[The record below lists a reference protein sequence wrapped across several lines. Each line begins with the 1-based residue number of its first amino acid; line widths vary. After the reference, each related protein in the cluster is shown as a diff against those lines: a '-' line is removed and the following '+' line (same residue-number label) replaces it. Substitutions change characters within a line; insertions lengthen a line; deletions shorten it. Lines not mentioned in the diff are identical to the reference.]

1 MNRKI
6 LISIFGVS
14 SLFVLLLASTTSS
27 MTLVFGQTSPPTTSG
42 SSTNASAPTNLK
54 SNLANQ
60 LKTNVVPKLLEK
72 ISSLSNIVA
81 VSTVKGIKLTGISMG
96 NTNLTITLKRQTN
109 ESNTGTTAIAA
120 GNASEMSLPVTV
132 IVSKLPVHNLTE
144 VVSMLQSTR
153 NMEGA
158 ASNLNPSSA
167 STIDLGSILA
177 SNPGVQG
184 NLLRTLS
191 ILKNVQIGVG
201 AIVKPNWALPQ
212 TITLMLVGL
221 PTSQVASAS
230 DTTDVIM
237 VAVVPYRGALGNL
250 AATR

>member
-1 MNRKI
+1 MNRK
-6 LISIFGVS
+6 LSMSIFGIS
-14 SLFVLLLASTTSS
+14 SLFALLLVSTTSS
-27 MTLVFGQTSPPTTSG
+27 MTLAFAQASPSAN
-42 SSTNASAPTNLK
+42 TNASTSTNL
-54 SNLANQ
+54 SPNLANQ

-81 VSTVKGIKLTGISMG
+81 VSTVEGIKLSGISMG
-96 NTNLTITLKRQTN
+96 NTNLTVTLKRQTN
-109 ESNTGTTAIAA
+109 ESNTGMAAATA

-158 ASNLNPSSA
+158 VSNLNPSSA
-167 STIDLGSILA
+167 STIDLGSVFA
-177 SNPGVQG
+177 SNPGVQS

-212 TITLMLVGL
+212 TITLSLIGL
-221 PTSQVASAS
+221 PASQTASAS

-237 VAVVPYRGALGNL
+237 VAVVPYRGVFGNL
-250 AATR
+250 ATSR